1 MGEFRIS
8 FRGNVFTVMLVTTS
22 FNVSDVWYFPYLW
35 QGQAGV
41 FIEGQALN
49 EENKAKFISHQ
60 CVFYSHEK
68 TDLDL

>member
-1 MGEFRIS
+1 MSVMYGTFHTCGKVKLEF
-8 FRGNVFTVMLVTTS
+8 
-22 FNVSDVWYFPYLW
+22 
-35 QGQAGV
+35 

-49 EENKAKFISHQ
+49 EESKAKFISHQ